1 MLTIITTLNH
11 DTWKLWLNYHP
22 DAACAN
28 YILDGIT
35 NGFRIG
41 FSHTDHVHVHLL
53 SATTSQTG
61 RHRVCSMLAIF
72 NQPCQ
77 KNRSH
82 IHISTLPICR
92 LLSSRISSS
101 VPSILEHFMSV
112 CWLPL
117 CQFAGFLGQQ
127 NLKHQIIPALVK
139 FVLLSYCAIDCSQ
152 SPSFVTCPGCSYI
165 CPVRGKVC

>member
-1 MLTIITTLNH
+1 MGTVAELP
-11 DTWKLWLNYHP
+11 P

-82 IHISTLPICR
+82 IHISTLPIFR
-92 LLSSRISSS
+92 LLSSLISSS

-117 CQFAGFLGQQ
+117 CQFPGFLY
-127 NLKHQIIPALVK
+127 VS
-139 FVLLSYCAIDCSQ
+139 LLASLDSRTLSIKSYLRLSSLCNRLF
-152 SPSFVTCPGCSYI
+152 PEPFI
-165 CPVRGKVC
+165 CDMPRLQ